1 MTCPPLET
9 LGNQSVSEA
18 IKLLVLSFHLVILRV
33 EYYRLLN
40 LLNVL
45 FLQYILAHAQRGNAE
60 IRFKSISNQDTAR
73 LANLAIE

>member
-9 LGNQSVSEA
+9 LGNQSMSEA

-45 FLQYILAHAQRGNAE
+45 FLQYILAHTQRCNAK